1 MGREHQGRD
10 CQAPSQAPRKSTFS
24 FVPNT
29 VAPRTLIFSLLTL
42 AVSPRVK
49 EPTLFLKAKK
59 ERKTKPNLQVVF
71 LWAYKKPLRGPMSRG
86 QAMGWGLKIREEGV
100 WVPRPLQQ
108 AVFQV

>member
-10 CQAPSQAPRKSTFS
+10 CQAPSQTPRKPTFS

-29 VAPRTLIFSLLTL
+29 VTPRTLIFSLLTL

-49 EPTLFLKAKK
+49 EPTLFLNAKK

-71 LWAYKKPLRGPMSRG
+71 LWAYKKPLRGPMNRG
-86 QAMGWGLKIREEGV
+86 QAMLWGLKSREEGV